1 MENVMTNHPA
11 TLIMLEGDLE
21 KGNSRIAIGQGGD
34 GQEVRME
41 INKDSKHGIM
51 ALFYSGKDDDKPF
64 CISGLTLEQADA
76 LGWIFC
82 KIC

>member
-1 MENVMTNHPA
+1 MEAIMTNHPA
-11 TLIMLEGDLE
+11 TLIMLKDDLE
-21 KGNSRIAIGQGGD
+21 KGNSRVAIGQGGD
-34 GQEVRME
+34 EQEVRME
-41 INKDSKHGIM
+41 IFNHCEHGIT